1 MVTRSENETDRDFLP
16 PLTRGDKGGP
26 WLSSPTPPCPP
37 FVRGGE
43 GHPPL
48 ARGGE
53 RLRSARSFFCSARSF
68 FCSARSFFCSARNPF
83 RAASGGGILSAFGE
97 NEDSNPPR
105 ERPQKGFWGQQGFC
119 SARNPFRAASGGG
132 ILSAFGENEDSN
144 PPRERPQ
151 KGFWGQRATRLHC
164 SQSSGTRGQ
173 SSGTRGTTGP
183 ILALLATLLVAPL
196 VSAQTTQPANLTEGV
211 GLTVY
216 NQDFAIVRERRTM
229 PLAAGRSEVKFK
241 DVAATIVAD
250 TVHFLSLR
258 PAGDAK
264 VIEQNYEFDLVS
276 ANKLLDKYIDKDI
289 GLITRDGSLIEG
301 KLMSFDDGQVVL
313 AVRDGIQMVPRGK
326 NVRDIRFSALP
337 GGLLTRPTL
346 VWLVNA
352 KQASDHLV
360 EVSYRANAVN
370 WRVDYRALA
379 DADGKM
385 LDLSGW
391 VTIDNRSGRTYE
403 DARLKL
409 MAGEV
414 HVVKPQ
420 EERFRRRIAA
430 GVEVAFARLDT
441 PAFEEKAFAEY
452 HLYELSRPATIKDQQ
467 VKQIELINI
476 EQIPVKRKYQ
486 YRGEGDNVHVILEF
500 KNAKETRE
508 GLGIPLPKGPIRV
521 YQMDADKQNEFI
533 GMDSIEHTPK
543 NEDIKIRIGT
553 AFDIKG
559 ERVQTNL
566 RRPGEGVEDK
576 DWRIRLRNH
585 KDQPVKVEVLERLEV
600 GGRNWEIREASHEW
614 KKKDFQTITFDVNVP
629 ANGEVTITYS
639 VEYTW

>member
-68 FCSARSFFCSARNPF
+68 
-83 RAASGGGILSAFGE
+83 
-97 NEDSNPPR
+97 
-105 ERPQKGFWGQQGFC
+105 FC

>member
-1 MVTRSENETDRDFLP
+1 M
-16 PLTRGDKGGP
+16 
-26 WLSSPTPPCPP
+26 
-37 FVRGGE
+37 
-43 GHPPL
+43 
-48 ARGGE
+48 
-53 RLRSARSFFCSARSF
+53 
-68 FCSARSFFCSARNPF
+68 
-83 RAASGGGILSAFGE
+83 
-97 NEDSNPPR
+97 
-105 ERPQKGFWGQQGFC
+105 
-119 SARNPFRAASGGG
+119 
-132 ILSAFGENEDSN
+132 
-144 PPRERPQ
+144 
-151 KGFWGQRATRLHC
+151 
-164 SQSSGTRGQ
+164 
-173 SSGTRGTTGP
+173 
-183 ILALLATLLVAPL
+183 
-196 VSAQTTQPANLTEGV
+196 SAQTTQPAEPTESV

-229 PLAAGRSEVKFK
+229 PLAAGRSEVRFK

-258 PAGDAK
+258 PAGDAT

-301 KLMSFDDGQVVL
+301 KLMSFDDGQLVL
-313 AVRDGIQMVPRGK
+313 AVKDGIQMVPRGK

-352 KQASDHLV
+352 KQAGDHLV
-360 EVSYRANAVN
+360 EVSYRANGVN
-370 WRVDYRALA
+370 WRVDYRAVA
-379 DADGKM
+379 DADGKT

-414 HVVKPQ
+414 HVVKKQ
-420 EERFRRRIAA
+420 EDRLRDRYALGR
-430 GVEVAFARLDT
+430 EVALQAA

-476 EQIPVKRKYQ
+476 EQIPVTRKYQ
-486 YRGEGDNVHVILEF
+486 YRGEADNVHVILEF

-533 GMDSIEHTPK
+533 GMDAIEHTPK

-553 AFDIKG
+553 AFDLKG
-559 ERVQTNL
+559 ERVQTSEK
-566 RRPGEGVEDK
+566 RPAERVEDK
-576 DWRIRLRNH
+576 DWRIRLPNH

-614 KKKDFQTITFDVNVP
+614 KKKDFQTITFEVNVP
-629 ANGEVTITYS
+629 ANGEVAITYS

>member
-1 MVTRSENETDRDFLP
+1 MFAP
-16 PLTRGDKGGP
+16 A
-26 WLSSPTPPCPP
+26 
-37 FVRGGE
+37 FVR
-43 GHPPL
+43 
-48 ARGGE
+48 
-53 RLRSARSFFCSARSF
+53 
-68 FCSARSFFCSARNPF
+68 
-83 RAASGGGILSAFGE
+83 
-97 NEDSNPPR
+97 
-105 ERPQKGFWGQQGFC
+105 
-119 SARNPFRAASGGG
+119 
-132 ILSAFGENEDSN
+132 
-144 PPRERPQ
+144 
-151 KGFWGQRATRLHC
+151 
-164 SQSSGTRGQ
+164 
-173 SSGTRGTTGP
+173 
-183 ILALLATLLVAPL
+183 
-196 VSAQTTQPANLTEGV
+196 AQTTQPAELTEGV

-216 NQDFAIVRERRTM
+216 NQDFAIVREQRTM
-229 PLAAGRSEVKFK
+229 PLVAGRSEVKFK
-241 DVAATIVAD
+241 DVAATIIAD
-250 TVHFLSLR
+250 TVHFLSLK
-258 PAGDAK
+258 PPGDAT

-301 KLMSFDDGQVVL
+301 KLMSFDDGQIVL
-313 AVRDGIQMVPRGK
+313 TTKSPHESPETGPAGSRSHTGLGPSSQTGIQMVPRGK

-352 KQASDHLV
+352 KQAGDHLV
-360 EVSYRANAVN
+360 EVSYRANGVN

-414 HVVKPQ
+414 HVVKPSEDRLRGRLSLGLEVQ
-420 EERFRRRIAA
+420 AA
-430 GVEVAFARLDT
+430 RAAA

-467 VKQIELINI
+467 VKQIELLNI
-476 EQIPVKRKYQ
+476 EQIPVTRKYQ
-486 YRGEGDNVHVILEF
+486 YRGDGDNVHVILEF

-553 AFDIKG
+553 AFDIEG
-559 ERVQTNL
+559 ERVQTSQK
-566 RRPGEGVEDK
+566 RPGARVEDK

-614 KKKDFQTITFDVNVP
+614 KKKDFQTILFDVNVP

>member
-1 MVTRSENETDRDFLP
+1 MLVAT
-16 PLTRGDKGGP
+16 
-26 WLSSPTPPCPP
+26 
-37 FVRGGE
+37 
-43 GHPPL
+43 L
-48 ARGGE
+48 AR
-53 RLRSARSFFCSARSF
+53 
-68 FCSARSFFCSARNPF
+68 
-83 RAASGGGILSAFGE
+83 
-97 NEDSNPPR
+97 
-105 ERPQKGFWGQQGFC
+105 
-119 SARNPFRAASGGG
+119 
-132 ILSAFGENEDSN
+132 
-144 PPRERPQ
+144 
-151 KGFWGQRATRLHC
+151 
-164 SQSSGTRGQ
+164 
-173 SSGTRGTTGP
+173 
-183 ILALLATLLVAPL
+183 
-196 VSAQTTQPANLTEGV
+196 AQTTTPAEPTDGV

-258 PAGDAK
+258 PAGDAT

-276 ANKLLDKYIDKDI
+276 ANKLLDKYVDKDI

-301 KLMSFDDGQVVL
+301 KLMSFDDGQLVL
-313 AVRDGIQMVPRGK
+313 AVKSPQEGSEIGSAGSRSHTGSGTSPQTRIEMVPRGK

-337 GGLLTRPTL
+337 GGLLTQPTL

-352 KQASDHLV
+352 KQAGEHLV
-360 EVSYRANAVN
+360 EVSYRANGVN

-385 LDLSGW
+385 LDLAGW

-414 HVVKPQ
+414 HVVKKQ
-420 EERFRRRIAA
+420 EDRLRGRYALGFDVAAA
-430 GVEVAFARLDT
+430 GRPEA

-476 EQIPVKRKYQ
+476 EQIPVTRKYQ
-486 YRGEGDNVHVILEF
+486 YRGDGDNVHVILEF

-521 YQMDADKQNEFI
+521 HQMDADKQNEFI

-559 ERVQTNL
+559 ERGQTNL
-566 RRPGEGVEDK
+566 KKPGERVEDQ
-576 DWRIRLRNH
+576 DWQIRLRNH
-585 KDQPVKVEVLERLEV
+585 KDQPVKVEVLERLEA
-600 GGRNWEIREASHEW
+600 GNRNWEIREASHEW
-614 KKKDFQTITFDVNVP
+614 KKKDFQTITFEVDVP
-629 ANGEVTITYS
+629 ANGEVAITYS

>member
-1 MVTRSENETDRDFLP
+1 
-16 PLTRGDKGGP
+16 
-26 WLSSPTPPCPP
+26 
-37 FVRGGE
+37 
-43 GHPPL
+43 
-48 ARGGE
+48 
-53 RLRSARSFFCSARSF
+53 
-68 FCSARSFFCSARNPF
+68 
-83 RAASGGGILSAFGE
+83 
-97 NEDSNPPR
+97 
-105 ERPQKGFWGQQGFC
+105 
-119 SARNPFRAASGGG
+119 
-132 ILSAFGENEDSN
+132 
-144 PPRERPQ
+144 
-151 KGFWGQRATRLHC
+151 
-164 SQSSGTRGQ
+164 
-173 SSGTRGTTGP
+173 
-183 ILALLATLLVAPL
+183 
-196 VSAQTTQPANLTEGV
+196 VSAQTTQPAEPTEGV

-229 PLAAGRSEVKFK
+229 PVAAGRSEVKFK

-258 PAGDAK
+258 PAGDAT

-313 AVRDGIQMVPRGK
+313 AVKDGIQMVPRGK

-337 GGLLTRPTL
+337 GGLLTQPTL

-352 KQASDHLV
+352 KQAGDHLV
-360 EVSYRANAVN
+360 EVSYRASKIN
-370 WRVDYRALA
+370 WRVDYRAVA

-391 VTIDNRSGRTYE
+391 VTIDNRSGRAYE

-414 HVVKPQ
+414 HVVKQVDRTRGRPA
-420 EERFRRRIAA
+420 RGDMAILARPAA
-430 GVEVAFARLDT
+430 

-476 EQIPVKRKYQ
+476 EQIPVTRKYQ
-486 YRGEGDNVHVILEF
+486 YRGDGDNVHVILEF

-566 RRPGEGVEDK
+566 KKPGEHVEDQ

-585 KDQPVKVEVLERLEV
+585 KDQPVKVEVLERLQA
-600 GGRNWEIREASHEW
+600 GNRNWEIREASHEW
-614 KKKDFQTITFDVNVP
+614 KKKDFQTMTFDVNVP